1 MNIIFE
7 LTMPN
12 CGSWNRI
19 DTGNKEGCFIFK
31 KVDTKTAEKL
41 IGTSHY
47 YNFGD
52 GWGANIK
59 ITKGRKCRTNGFRGY
74 DWMVEEIIKYG
85 KIINLTERRF
95 NNKLKKEFEIF
106 IDEFIVKNGV
116 IEATNEFQINELKK
130 IFAEKMYLAKL
141 NKTI

>member
-12 CGSWNRI
+12 CGSWNGK

-31 KVDTKTAEKL
+31 NVDNKTAEKL
-41 IGTSHY
+41 IGTNHY

-52 GWGANIK
+52 GWGANIRV
-59 ITKGRKCRTNGFRGY
+59 TKGRKCKTNGFRGY

-85 KIINLTERRF
+85 KIITRGERRF
-95 NNKLKKEFEIF
+95 NDKLKKEFSIF
-106 IDEFIVKNGV
+106 IDNFIKKNQI
-116 IEATNEFQINELKK
+116 IEINTEFQINELKK
-130 IFAEKMYLAKL
+130 ILSEKIFLAKI
-141 NKTI
+141 KI